1 MVDTCTSL
9 TCVVQYVLLFENPMQ
24 DKGVKKEMNKKNVV

>member
-1 MVDTCTSL
+1 MVDTSL